1 MKFKN
6 SSYIRPIN
14 ILIDLLV
21 FILIVYVIGD
31 TNYYNIYFISYS
43 LIIWLTI
50 AYYTRF
56 YIVHRYTHISKVIT
70 KSLTQFII
78 FSLAYFS
85 YFAIFKEGQIIANQ
99 KITLSIFIFSV
110 TFFLSLCI
118 ADISL
123 EGDKYLIN
131 EKKWR
136 FGIACKLLG
145 TIISFSLVSSMLNI
159 MAISLERFYAIVW
172 IFKINVIRKY
182 SLTFLFIFFIFS
194 LFIGVFP
201 LFSFHVINIS
211 SVHKSNYFISF
222 FVFSRNFIQNQ
233 QFVLISKVKQINN
246 GFLHLLSLACYSL
259 ALVLLL

>member
-110 TFFLSLCI
+110 TFLKF
-118 ADISL
+118 
-123 EGDKYLIN
+123 
-131 EKKWR
+131 
-136 FGIACKLLG
+136 
-145 TIISFSLVSSMLNI
+145 
-159 MAISLERFYAIVW
+159 
-172 IFKINVIRKY
+172 
-182 SLTFLFIFFIFS
+182 FIFFLLKKYRAKGKNFRNIILFGNSASAKKLSDLFHSKNDLGYRFYGFFS
-194 LFIGVFP
+194 DTIYKSKKYLGSFNDG
-201 LFSFHVINIS
+201 FSYINDKDIDEVYCDPSHITSEQLLKIRRFVKRNNLDIRLIPENKAIYSKGRKLCACGSHAHDPIS
-211 SVHKSNYFISF
+211 D
-222 FVFSRNFIQNQ
+222 
-233 QFVLISKVKQINN
+233 
-246 GFLHLLSLACYSL
+246 
-259 ALVLLL
+259 